1 MSKDFFVNQSFSG
14 NKLLDGKFIEFV
26 GLVDFS
32 ISTFSPHTCNKGFL
46 DIIAISQEQTF
57 WK

>member
-14 NKLLDGKFIEFV
+14 NKLFDSKFIEFV

-32 ISTFSPHTCNKGFL
+32 ISTLSFMIKT
-46 DIIAISQEQTF
+46 TF
-57 WK
+57 